1 MMEGGRECKKMER
14 GKEGGRGRKR
24 EEGRECR
31 RMERGKEGGR
41 KREEGRE
48 WKEVG
53 RRGTKRKEGI
63 CSKCQS
69 EQGHPLT
76 AESSPTMWEEW

>member
-1 MMEGGRECKKMER
+1 
-14 GKEGGRGRKR
+14 
-24 EEGRECR
+24 
-31 RMERGKEGGR
+31 MERGKEGGR

-53 RRGTKRKEGI
+53 RRGTKRKEGM